1 MNLTEQINQIFD
13 NFQDPECEAWD
24 GYDPDWRPNWRE
36 KMEDE
41 LNLIQ
46 KHSPVPLPEDYCEIF
61 RRFGGGGIEDRRS
74 NRVMPTMTFWVWD
87 DIEDFDA
94 TLDFFELCP
103 NALPFG
109 DDIGDRVYF
118 YVCDGEET
126 GIYMSGKAS
135 FFDKQYWKKIA
146 NSFTEL
152 FTSAEV
158 QRLFRNYYCYG
169 YDKGGDG
176 R

>member
-1 MNLTEQINQIFD
+1 MNLIEQINLLFD
-13 NFQDPECEAWD
+13 GFQNEACDAWD
-24 GYDPDWRPNWRE
+24 GCESYCRPNW
-36 KMEDE
+36 KDE
-41 LNLIQ
+41 VETELGLI
-46 KHSPVPLPEDYCEIF
+46 KENSPISLPEDYSEIF
-61 RRFGGGGIEDRRS
+61 RRFGGGGIEDKRPNS
-74 NRVMPTMTFWVWD
+74 VMPTMTFWAWD

-118 YVCDGEET
+118 YVYDGEET

-158 QRLFRNYYCYG
+158 QRLFRNYYRYG